1 MNISYIKSVSHI
13 SMLEVMECF
22 DLVRKRGDVFVVKVD
37 GERDSDQYTVF
48 INRIGKAPAMLRADG
63 DNLEGLVLDVTKK
76 YLAEEAL

>member
-1 MNISYIKSVSHI
+1 MNIAYIKSVSQI
-13 SMLEVMECF
+13 SMLEVIECF

-48 INRIGKAPAMLRADG
+48 INRIGKEPAMLRADG

-76 YLAEEAL
+76 YLTEEAL